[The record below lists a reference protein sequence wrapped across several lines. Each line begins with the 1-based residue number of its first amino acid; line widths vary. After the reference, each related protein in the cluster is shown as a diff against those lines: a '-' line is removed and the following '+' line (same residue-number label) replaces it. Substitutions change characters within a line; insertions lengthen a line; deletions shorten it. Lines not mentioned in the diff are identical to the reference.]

1 MNHAE
6 RGMTLLELAVGLT
19 IAGAAVSAGYGALA
33 SIADQSERA
42 TRSVDGATAAA
53 GKRRLLLHW
62 IEAARL
68 DVERAGPTFR
78 GLDGVHDD
86 SPDDELTFLTTAPTE
101 MSAGRTVVRLYVDRD
116 TLTAERGL
124 TAELSH
130 WPRPERRRIEID
142 RAVGGLDCRYFTRM
156 LGAAEWLPS
165 WISGTVLP
173 LAVEI
178 RLRPAPVDSLPP
190 LLGLPLLVPLEPAQ

>member
-1 MNHAE
+1 MNHGE
-6 RGMTLLELAVGLT
+6 RGMTLLELVVGLT
-19 IAGAAVSAGYGALA
+19 IAGVAVSAGYGALA
-33 SIADQSERA
+33 SITDQSERA
-42 TRSVDGATAAA
+42 ARAADGATAAA
-53 GKRRLLLHW
+53 GKRRLLLRW
-62 IEAARL
+62 IEGARL

-78 GLDGVHDD
+78 GLDGVHD

-101 MSAGRTVVRLYVDRD
+101 ASSGRTVVRLYVDRD
-116 TLTAERGL
+116 TLTPERGL
-124 TAELSH
+124 TAELSN
-130 WPRPERRRIEID
+130 WPRPERTRIEID

-178 RLRPAPVDSLPP
+178 RLLPAPGDSLPP
-190 LLGLPLLVPLEPAQ
+190 LLRLPLLVPLEPAQ

>member
-1 MNHAE
+1 
-6 RGMTLLELAVGLT
+6 MTLLELVVGLT

-42 TRSVDGATAAA
+42 AWAADGATAAA
-53 GKRRLLLHW
+53 GKRRLLLRW
-62 IEAARL
+62 IEGARL

-101 MSAGRTVVRLYVDRD
+101 ASGGRTVVRLYVDRD
-116 TLTAERGL
+116 TLTPERGL
-124 TAELSH
+124 TAELSN
-130 WPRPERRRIEID
+130 WPRPEPTRIEID
-142 RAVGGLDCRYFTRM
+142 RTVGGLDSRYFTRM

-178 RLRPAPVDSLPP
+178 RLLPAPGDSLPR
-190 LLGLPLLVPLEPAQ
+190 LLQPPLLVPLEPAL